1 MVITVILGSFSSA
14 VYWLVAH
21 DRNQQLNEHLRQV
34 ANTSSGTLGIIR
46 HEYEEMT
53 TEDEYRGYIPSD
65 DDHVSVTLFQL
76 MGKYRAETIAE
87 LVPNPISPDHLGVE
101 WFDSQQQVMVT
112 EGSLFPETSLP
123 PDIPTDGI
131 LLEHDQVRSFILPV
145 YSVPDQGNQSS
156 DLLGYVRANESTV
169 LLEAELERFRGG
181 LALGVLIVSSLVSVG
196 GIWLTRE
203 SLKPILQSF
212 EQLKQFTSDASH
224 ELRNPLTAIRAS
236 VSVMQSH
243 PERVHPADSEKLKA
257 IASASFQMSQLVDDL
272 LLLTRIDRQIASS
285 QEWRILSLD
294 EMLEDLVNLYQDQA
308 KQKQIS
314 LTLTILEPLE
324 VSGDAN
330 QLQRLFTNLLANA
343 LQYTP
348 FGGKVHITLE
358 CINDDA
364 LIRIEDSGIG
374 IASEQLPYI
383 FDRFWRVDPSSQHH
397 NGSGLGLAIAQGIVQ
412 QHQGEISVKSAIG
425 QGSCFQVKL
434 AHI

>member
-1 MVITVILGSFSSA
+1 
-14 VYWLVAH
+14 
-21 DRNQQLNEHLRQV
+21 
-34 ANTSSGTLGIIR
+34 
-46 HEYEEMT
+46 
-53 TEDEYRGYIPSD
+53 
-65 DDHVSVTLFQL
+65 
-76 MGKYRAETIAE
+76 
-87 LVPNPISPDHLGVE
+87 
-101 WFDSQQQVMVT
+101 
-112 EGSLFPETSLP
+112 
-123 PDIPTDGI
+123 
-131 LLEHDQVRSFILPV
+131 
-145 YSVPDQGNQSS
+145 
-156 DLLGYVRANESTV
+156 LGYVRANESTV